1 MAAIRRSFRRS
12 ASRGRARIPAGHM
25 QLGGRQHIPPRCH
38 LQRAAE
44 AGSVT
49 VDLHAHQIQRSPCRC
64 RNTRSAGRLPSFP
77 MSVRSAWTCVAY
89 HGRSHSDAELL
100 PVGGPRSVGLQ
111 ANGGVI
117 VATQV
122 RAPAAATGQAAAVPM
137 TRISGSTDP
146 NCLLAIACIPAGE
159 TRRPGSW
166 EGGTFVPGVAA
177 EDSTC
182 HVHFRVTRGLP
193 GLPSVRRTETHTD
206 RSKE

>member
-1 MAAIRRSFRRS
+1 M
-12 ASRGRARIPAGHM
+12 
-25 QLGGRQHIPPRCH
+25 
-38 LQRAAE
+38 
-44 AGSVT
+44 
-49 VDLHAHQIQRSPCRC
+49 
-64 RNTRSAGRLPSFP
+64 
-77 MSVRSAWTCVAY
+77 
-89 HGRSHSDAELL
+89 

-111 ANGGVI
+111 ADGGVI

-137 TRISGSTDP
+137 SRISGSTDP

-166 EGGTFVPGVAA
+166 QGGTFVPGAAA

-206 RSKE
+206 RSNE